1 MYTSR
6 LREKYKKEIV
16 PKLQKEHGYKNN
28 MAVPKIVKVVVNAGL
43 GKILKNNADDLER
56 ISEDFAKITG
66 QKGVITKARMAI
78 SGFKIRQGMSV
89 GIKTTLRGNNM
100 YDFLD
105 KLINV
110 SLPQIRD
117 FRGFSKKSFDGK
129 GNLSIGIREHIVFPE
144 AQKDN
149 IRSIFGLEIV
159 IVTNAKTDEEASN
172 LLKSIGFPL
181 FENN

>member
-1 MYTSR
+1 MYISR
-6 LREKYKKEIV
+6 LKERYKKEVI
-16 PKLQKEHGYKNN
+16 PKLQKEQGYKNN
-28 MAVPKIVKVVVNAGL
+28 MAVPKIVKVVVNVGL

-129 GNLSIGIREHIVFPE
+129 GNFSIGIREHIVFPE

-149 IRSIFGLEIV
+149 IKSIFGLEIV
-159 IVTNAKTDEEASN
+159 IVTNAKTDEEAYH
-172 LLKSIGFPL
+172 LLTKVGFPI

>member
-1 MYTSR
+1 MYISR
-6 LREKYKKEIV
+6 LKEKYKKEIV

-28 MAVPKIVKVVVNAGL
+28 MAVPKIVKVVVNVGL

-66 QKGVITKARMAI
+66 QKGVITKARKAI

-105 KLINV
+105 KLISV

-159 IVTNAKTDEEASN
+159 VVTNAKTDEKAYN
-172 LLKSIGFPL
+172 LLTKMGFPI

>member
-105 KLINV
+105 KLIN
-110 SLPQIRD
+110 
-117 FRGFSKKSFDGK
+117 
-129 GNLSIGIREHIVFPE
+129 GNSAVEFCYE
-144 AQKDN
+144 
-149 IRSIFGLEIV
+149 F
-159 IVTNAKTDEEASN
+159 T
-172 LLKSIGFPL
+172 L
-181 FENN
+181 FELFYQFSREKWREL

>member
-6 LREKYKKEIV
+6 LKEKYKKEIV

-105 KLINV
+105 KLISV

-159 IVTNAKTDEEASN
+159 IVTNAKTDEEAAN

>member
-1 MYTSR
+1 MYISR
-6 LREKYKKEIV
+6 LKEKYKKEVI

-28 MAVPKIVKVVVNAGL
+28 MAVPKVVKVVVNAGL

-56 ISEDFAKITG
+56 ISQDFANITG

-129 GNLSIGIREHIVFPE
+129 GNFSIGIREHIVFPE
-144 AQKDN
+144 AQKEN
-149 IRSIFGLEIV
+149 IKSIFGLEIV
-159 IVTNAKTDEEASN
+159 IVTNAKTDEEARM
-172 LLKSIGFPL
+172 LLTQLGLPI

>member
-6 LREKYKKEIV
+6 LKEKYRKEIV

-28 MAVPKIVKVVVNAGL
+28 MAVPKIIKVVVNAGL

-78 SGFKIRQGMSV
+78 SGFKIRQGMAV

-129 GNLSIGIREHIVFPE
+129 GNFSIGIREHIVFPE

-149 IRSIFGLEIV
+149 IKSIFGLEIV
-159 IVTNAKTDEEASN
+159 IVTNAKTDEEALK
-172 LLKSIGFPL
+172 LLTKIGFPI